1 MKNIIPPFIAALFAS
16 LVTLAAYHFLLRD
29 PQTIRV
35 EPATQTAFATYLED
49 ARSAASSAA
58 VAFDFTTAAAKVT
71 PAVVHITS
79 AQGVVAQ
86 NDNDSG
92 ENEEDPRLQ
101 QIPEMFRDF
110 FGDAFRGMPQQGP
123 RTGYGSG
130 VIISSDGYIVTNN
143 HVVADADE
151 LTVVLTDN
159 RSYTA
164 KVIGADPTTD
174 VALIKIDEESL
185 PALTLANSDNV
196 KVGEWV
202 MAAGNPL
209 MGLNST
215 VTAGI
220 VSATGRNIDI
230 LRRQDQYAI
239 ESFIQTDAAVNPGNS
254 GGALTNV
261 DGDLIGINTAIM
273 SPTGS
278 YAGYSFAVPSNIVKK
293 VVDDL
298 REYGKVQRALIG
310 VGIVDVNAATAE
322 KYDLDLNRGVYVENV
337 MDGGA
342 GAEAG
347 LKEGDVIVQ
356 VDEKR
361 TNKSADL
368 QSYVGRKRPGDQVDV
383 TVVRGG
389 DEKTI
394 TLKLKGMEG
403 NEMVASRER
412 SSELEALGAQFK
424 ELNKEELKELELDNG
439 VQVVRTYP
447 GKLRQQGVRPGFVIT
462 RVANKTIKS
471 MDDLTEVVKKESGGV
486 LIEGIYP
493 DRPEETQFY
502 GIGL

>member
-1 MKNIIPPFIAALFAS
+1 MKNIIPPFVAALFAS
-16 LVTLAAYHFLLRD
+16 LVTLAAYHFLLRE

-35 EPATQTAFATYLED
+35 EPATQTAFATYLDED
-49 ARSAASSAA
+49 RPAASSAA
-58 VAFDFTTAAAKVT
+58 VAFDFTVAAAKVT

-79 AQGVVAQ
+79 TQGAVAQ
-86 NDNDSG
+86 ND
-92 ENEEDPRLQ
+92 EAQEDPRLE

-110 FGDAFRGMPQQGP
+110 FGDSFRGMPQQRGP

-151 LTVVLTDN
+151 LAVVLTDN
-159 RSYTA
+159 RTYTA
-164 KVIGADPTTD
+164 KVIGTDPTTD
-174 VALIKIDEESL
+174 VALIKIEEENL

-261 DGDLIGINTAIM
+261 DGDLVGINTAIM

-403 NEMVASRER
+403 NEMIASRER
-412 SSELEALGAQFK
+412 STELEALGAQFK
-424 ELNKEELKELELDNG
+424 ELNEEELQELDLENG

-447 GKLRQQGVRPGFVIT
+447 GKLRQQGVRPGFVVT

-471 MDDLTEVVKKESGGV
+471 MDDLTEVVKKENGGV

>member
-1 MKNIIPPFIAALFAS
+1 MKNVLSTFVAALLAS
-16 LVTLAAYHFLLRD
+16 LVTLASYHYLVKD
-29 PQTIRV
+29 KQTIQV
-35 EPATQTAFATYLED
+35 EPATQTKFATYLEND
-49 ARSAASSAA
+49 RPASSSVA
-58 VAFDFTTAAAKVT
+58 VPFDFSVAAEKVT
-71 PAVVHITS
+71 PSVVHITS
-79 AQGVVAQ
+79 VQGAIA
-86 NDNDSG
+86 
-92 ENEEDPRLQ
+92 ENSPGAEDERLQ
-101 QIPEMFRDF
+101 QIPEIFRDF
-110 FGDAFRGMPQQGP
+110 FGDSFRGSPQQQGP
-123 RTGYGSG
+123 RMGSGSG
-130 VIISSDGYIVTNN
+130 VIISSDGYIATNN

-164 KVIGADPTTD
+164 KVIGTDPTTD
-174 VALIKIDEESL
+174 IALIKIDEQNL

-220 VSATGRNIDI
+220 VSATGRDINI
-230 LRRQDQYAI
+230 LRQQNQYAI

-298 REYGKVQRALIG
+298 KEYGRVQRALIG
-310 VGIVDVNAATAE
+310 VSIMDVNATTAE
-322 KYDLDLNRGVYVENV
+322 RFDLDVTRGVYVDSV
-337 MDGGA
+337 MEGGA
-342 GAEAG
+342 GAEGG
-347 LKEGDVIVQ
+347 LQKGDIIVQ
-356 VDEKR
+356 VDQKK

-368 QSYVGRKRPGDQVDV
+368 QSYVGRKRPGDKV
-383 TVVRGG
+383 TVTVMR
-389 DEKTI
+389 DSKETTLDL
-394 TLKLKGMEG
+394 TLKGRDDEAT
-403 NEMVASRER
+403 VATTTRNT
-412 SSELEALGAQFK
+412 ELESLGAQFK
-424 ELNKEELKELELDNG
+424 VMSEDELDELGLDNG

-462 RVANKTIKS
+462 RVANKTVKS
-471 MDDLTEVVKKESGGV
+471 LEDLIEVVKQERGGV

-493 DRPEETQFY
+493 DDPQETQFY
-502 GIGL
+502 GVGL

>member
-1 MKNIIPPFIAALFAS
+1 MKNIIPPFVAALFAS
-16 LVTLAAYHFLLRD
+16 LVTLAAYHFLLREQ
-29 PQTIRV
+29 PATQIA
-35 EPATQTAFATYLED
+35 PATQTSFATYLED
-49 ARSAASSAA
+49 ARPAASSA

-79 AQGVVAQ
+79 TQGAVAQ
-86 NDNDSG
+86 NDGDAG
-92 ENEEDPRLQ
+92 EEDPRMQ

-110 FGDAFRGMPQQGP
+110 FGDSFRMPQQQGP
-123 RTGYGSG
+123 RSGSGSG

-151 LTVVLTDN
+151 LTVVLIDN
-159 RSYTA
+159 RSYVA

-174 VALIKIDEESL
+174 VALIKINEENL

-209 MGLNST
+209 RGLNST

-298 REYGKVQRALIG
+298 KEYGKVQRALIG
-310 VGIVDVNAATAE
+310 VQIVDVNATTAKE
-322 KYDLDLNRGVYVENV
+322 FDLDVSRGVYVQGV

-361 TNKSADL
+361 TNKSAEL

-383 TVVRGG
+383 IVMRDGEEQTF
-389 DEKTI
+389 

-403 NEMVASRER
+403 SEMVVSRER
-412 SSELEALGAQFK
+412 SSELESLGAQFK
-424 ELNKEELKELELDNG
+424 ELNVGELKELNLESG

-486 LIEGIYP
+486 LIEGVYP
-493 DRPEETQFY
+493 DSPEETQFY

>member
-1 MKNIIPPFIAALFAS
+1 MKNIIPPFVAALFAS
-16 LVTLAAYHFLLRD
+16 LVTLAAYHFFLREQ
-29 PQTIRV
+29 QTIQV
-35 EPATQTAFATYLED
+35 EPATQTAFATYLND
-49 ARSAASSAA
+49 DRPATSSAA

-79 AQGVVAQ
+79 TQGVVAQ
-86 NDNDSG
+86 SDTSEG
-92 ENEEDPRLQ
+92 EEDPRMQ

-151 LTVVLTDN
+151 LAVVLTDN
-159 RSYTA
+159 RTYTA
-164 KVIGADPTTD
+164 KVIGTDPTTD
-174 VALIKIDEESL
+174 VALIKIDEENL

-298 REYGKVQRALIG
+298 KEFGKVQRALIG
-310 VGIVDVNAATAE
+310 VEIVDVNAMTAE
-322 KYDLDLNRGVYVENV
+322 KFGIEDVTRGVYVNGV

-347 LKEGDVIVQ
+347 LKEGDVIVR
-356 VDEKR
+356 VDDKT
-361 TNKSADL
+361 TNQSSDL
-368 QSYVGRKRPGDQVDV
+368 QSYVGRKRPGDQVNV
-383 TVVRGG
+383 TVMRGG
-389 DEKTI
+389 DEQTF
-394 TLKLKGMEG
+394 TMKLKGMKGTER
-403 NEMVASRER
+403 VASRER

-424 ELNKEELKELELDNG
+424 ELSKDELKELNLDYG
-439 VQVVRTYP
+439 VEVVRTYP

-471 MDDLTEVVKKESGGV
+471 MDDLSEVIKKESGGV

-493 DRPEETQFY
+493 DSPEETQFY
-502 GIGL
+502 GVGL

>member
-1 MKNIIPPFIAALFAS
+1 MKNIIPPFVAALFAS
-16 LVTLAAYHFLLRD
+16 LVTLAAYHFLLRES
-29 PQTIRV
+29 QTIRV
-35 EPATQTAFATYLED
+35 EPATQTAFATYLDED
-49 ARSAASSAA
+49 RPATTTAA
-58 VAFDFTTAAAKVT
+58 VPFDFTTAAAKVT

-79 AQGVVAQ
+79 SQGMVAQ
-86 NDNDSG
+86 NDGG
-92 ENEEDPRLQ
+92 EGEEDPRLQ

-110 FGDAFRGMPQQGP
+110 FGDSFRGMPQQQGP
-123 RTGYGSG
+123 RMGSGSG

-151 LTVVLTDN
+151 LTVVLVDN
-159 RSYTA
+159 RSYVA
-164 KVIGADPTTD
+164 KVVGTDPTTD
-174 VALIKIDEESL
+174 IALIKIDEESL

-209 MGLNST
+209 RGLNST

-298 REYGKVQRALIG
+298 KEYGKVQRALIG
-310 VGIVDVNAATAE
+310 VGIVDVNAATAKE
-322 KYDLDLNRGVYVENV
+322 FDLDMSRGVYVQSV

-361 TNKSADL
+361 TNQSSDL

-383 TVVRGG
+383 TVVRDG
-389 DEKTI
+389 DEKTF

-424 ELNKEELKELELDNG
+424 ELNEEELKELELDYG

-471 MDDLTEVVKKESGGV
+471 MDDLTEVVKQESGGV

>member
-1 MKNIIPPFIAALFAS
+1 MKNILSTFFAALFAS
-16 LVTLAAYHFLLRD
+16 LVTLASYHYLVKD
-29 PQTIRV
+29 KQTIQV
-35 EPATQTAFATYLED
+35 EPATQTKFATYLEND
-49 ARSAASSAA
+49 RPTGSVAA
-58 VAFDFTTAAAKVT
+58 VPFDFTVAAEKVT
-71 PAVVHITS
+71 PSVVHITS
-79 AQGVVAQ
+79 TQGAIAQ
-86 NDNDSG
+86 NSPG
-92 ENEEDPRLQ
+92 QEDERLQ

-110 FGDAFRGMPQQGP
+110 FGDSFGGGPQQPGP
-123 RTGYGSG
+123 RMGSGSG
-130 VIISSDGYIVTNN
+130 VIISSDGYIATNN

-164 KVIGADPTTD
+164 KVIGTDPTTD
-174 VALIKIDEESL
+174 VALIKIEEENL

-220 VSATGRNIDI
+220 VSATGRDINI
-230 LRRQDQYAI
+230 LRQQDQYAI

-298 REYGKVQRALIG
+298 KEYGKVQRALIG
-310 VGIVDVNAATAE
+310 VSIIDVNATTAE
-322 KYDLDLNRGVYVENV
+322 RFDLDMTRGVYVDSV
-337 MDGGA
+337 MAGGA
-342 GAEAG
+342 GAEGG
-347 LKEGDVIVQ
+347 LEAGDVIIR
-356 VDEKR
+356 VDEKP

-368 QSYVGRKRPGDQVDV
+368 QSYVGGKRPGDQVKV
-383 TVVRGG
+383 TVMRDS
-389 DEKTI
+389 DEETLTL
-394 TLKLKGMEG
+394 TLKGRSDEA
-403 NEMVASRER
+403 EVASRTR
-412 SSELEALGAQFK
+412 STELESLGAQFK
-424 ELNKEELKELELDNG
+424 ELNEEELSELGLDHG

-447 GKLRQQGVRPGFVIT
+447 GKLRQQGVRPGFIIT
-462 RVANKTIKS
+462 RVANKSVKS
-471 MDDLTEVVKKESGGV
+471 LDDLTDVVKEEQGGV

-493 DRPEETQFY
+493 DSPKETQFY
-502 GIGL
+502 GVGL

>member
-16 LVTLAAYHFLLRD
+16 LVTLAAYHFLLRE

-35 EPATQTAFATYLED
+35 EPATQTAFATYLEED
-49 ARSAASSAA
+49 RPAASSAA

-79 AQGVVAQ
+79 TQGVVAQ
-86 NDNDSG
+86 NDGG
-92 ENEEDPRLQ
+92 EGEEDPRLQ

-110 FGDAFRGMPQQGP
+110 FGDSFRGMPQQQGP

-151 LTVVLTDN
+151 LAVVLTDN
-159 RSYTA
+159 RTYTA
-164 KVIGADPTTD
+164 KVIGTDPTTD
-174 VALIKIDEESL
+174 VALIKIEEENL

-261 DGDLIGINTAIM
+261 DGDLVGINTAII

-322 KYDLDLNRGVYVENV
+322 KYDLNLNRGVYVENV
-337 MDGGA
+337 IDGGA

-412 SSELEALGAQFK
+412 STELEALGAQFK
-424 ELNKEELKELELDNG
+424 ELNEEELQELDLANG

>member
-1 MKNIIPPFIAALFAS
+1 MKNILSTFVAALIAS
-16 LVTLAAYHFLLRD
+16 LVTLAAYHYFVD
-29 PQTIRV
+29 NKQTIQV
-35 EPATQTAFATYLED
+35 EPTAQTAFATYLED
-49 ARSAASSAA
+49 ARPAASAAA
-58 VAFDFTTAAAKVT
+58 VPFDFTTAAAKVT

-79 AQGVVAQ
+79 TQGVVAQ
-86 NDNDSG
+86 NG
-92 ENEEDPRLQ
+92 EEDERMQ
-101 QIPEMFRDF
+101 QIPEFFRDF
-110 FGDAFRGMPQQGP
+110 FGDSFRGMPQQRGP
-123 RTGYGSG
+123 RMGSGSG

-151 LTVVLTDN
+151 LAVVLTDN

-164 KVIGADPTTD
+164 KVIGTDPTTD
-174 VALIKIDEESL
+174 IALIKIDEENL

-220 VSATGRNIDI
+220 VSATGRDINI

-293 VVDDL
+293 VVEDL
-298 REYGKVQRALIG
+298 KEYGKVQRALIG
-310 VGIVDVNAATAE
+310 VSIMDVNAATAE
-322 KYDLDLNRGVYVENV
+322 RFDLDVTRGVYVDSV
-337 MDGGA
+337 MADGA
-342 GAEAG
+342 GAAAG
-347 LKEGDVIVQ
+347 LKEGDIIIRI
-356 VDEKR
+356 DEKN

-368 QSYVGRKRPGDQVDV
+368 QSYVGRKRPGDKVDV
-383 TVVRGG
+383 TVMRGG
-389 DEKTI
+389 DEKTLSL
-394 TLKLKGMEG
+394 TLKGMEG
-403 NEMVASRER
+403 SEMITSRER
-412 SSELEALGAQFK
+412 SSELETLGAQFK
-424 ELNKEELKELELDNG
+424 ELNEEELNELGLDYG

-462 RVANKTIKS
+462 RVANKPIKS
-471 MDDLTEVVKKESGGV
+471 LDDLSNVAKGESGGV

-493 DRPEETQFY
+493 ELPNETQFY
-502 GIGL
+502 GVGL

>member
-1 MKNIIPPFIAALFAS
+1 MKKILPPFVAALFAS
-16 LVTLAAYHFLLRD
+16 LVTLAAYHFLLREQ
-29 PQTIRV
+29 QTIQV
-35 EPATQTAFATYLED
+35 KPATQTAFATYLD
-49 ARSAASSAA
+49 DDRPAATSAA

-79 AQGVVAQ
+79 VQGAVAQ
-86 NDNDSG
+86 NDS
-92 ENEEDPRLQ
+92 EESDPRLE

-110 FGDAFRGMPQQGP
+110 FGDSFRMPQQRGP
-123 RTGYGSG
+123 RAGSGSG

-159 RSYTA
+159 RSYVA
-164 KVIGADPTTD
+164 KVVGTDPTTD
-174 VALIKIDEESL
+174 IALIKIDEENLS
-185 PALTLANSDNV
+185 ALTLANSDNV
-196 KVGEWV
+196 RVGEWV

-209 MGLNST
+209 RGLNST

-220 VSATGRNIDI
+220 VSATGRNINI
-230 LRRQDQYAI
+230 LRREDNQYAI

-261 DGDLIGINTAIM
+261 DGDLVGINTAIM

-298 REYGKVQRALIG
+298 KEYGKVQRALIG
-310 VGIVDVNAATAE
+310 VQIVDVNAASAE
-322 KYDLDLNRGVYVENV
+322 EYDLDMRRGVYVSGV

-361 TNKSADL
+361 TNKSSDL
-368 QSYVGRKRPGDQVDV
+368 QSYVGRKRPGDQVAV
-383 TVVRGG
+383 TVMRDGS
-389 DEKTI
+389 EKTL
-394 TLKLKGMEG
+394 TMKLKGMEG
-403 NEMVASRER
+403 NEMVASAER
-412 SSELEALGAQFK
+412 STELETLGAQFK
-424 ELNKEELKELELDNG
+424 ELDEEALNELDLDYG

-493 DRPEETQFY
+493 DQPDKTQFY